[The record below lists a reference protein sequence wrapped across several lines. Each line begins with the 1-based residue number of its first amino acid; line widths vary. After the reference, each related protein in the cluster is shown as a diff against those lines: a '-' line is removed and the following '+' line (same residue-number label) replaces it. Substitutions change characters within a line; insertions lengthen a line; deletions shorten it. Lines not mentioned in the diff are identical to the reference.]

1 MGGVSYILLLPSE
14 VAEAIVLWTAIEGF
28 PTAIASLAQ
37 TCRSFRDL
45 IYNPSDTHLWRE
57 VFLTTFDDPRDVYF
71 ARVSEFD
78 WSYEFQERISVDL
91 YLKSAVEPITPDQ
104 IWEAH
109 PRPEND
115 DYLRT
120 LSVLLS
126 VLKTTLRHP
135 GYGPGRLGNDPRAG
149 KVIDCVRLPYEGT
162 LSAASRFTTFFPAR
176 MLESTAES
184 TRNIPWMTRVL
195 ENGLPGPLMAKLCG
209 MCRDLSWDRTMEAY
223 LLGQLITYTGFI
235 TFNVGPEEHE
245 GVFFLDRSLDP
256 PQRRARYR
264 ARELVYDMHYLDSSR
279 HWGPYLPVSGGPWV
293 VSRAIHEDILGNNAS
308 DEPGEPSLLNFDS
321 LPPPQLLEPDWGWL
335 GAARILV
342 EANMKDLEIDGLH
355 RFTSLD
361 SWREQGWVES
371 STNVSTSWDW
381 AGVEGIWRRCVCWIG
396 YSRLIRANVYGGF
409 DDSSLRETCISVPM
423 RLHVVRF
430 GPPTIPEYPE
440 RPVIVFE
447 GESGGQDWI
456 EDEDEGGGDA
466 RKVRG
471 AVSMLAGGHVR
482 WQMFVSSE
490 ESPNEDDWVSEAI
503 QIGGVAS
510 GAGIIGMWTGAQ
522 HMDGDPL
529 GPFWQWRVA

>member
-1 MGGVSYILLLPSE
+1 M
-14 VAEAIVLWTAIEGF
+14 
-28 PTAIASLAQ
+28 
-37 TCRSFRDL
+37 R
-45 IYNPSDTHLWRE
+45 
-57 VFLTTFDDPRDVYF
+57 
-71 ARVSEFD
+71 
-78 WSYEFQERISVDL
+78 
-91 YLKSAVEPITPDQ
+91 
-104 IWEAH
+104 
-109 PRPEND
+109 
-115 DYLRT
+115 
-120 LSVLLS
+120 
-126 VLKTTLRHP
+126 
-135 GYGPGRLGNDPRAG
+135 
-149 KVIDCVRLPYEGT
+149 
-162 LSAASRFTTFFPAR
+162 
-176 MLESTAES
+176 
-184 TRNIPWMTRVL
+184 
-195 ENGLPGPLMAKLCG
+195 
-209 MCRDLSWDRTMEAY
+209 
-223 LLGQLITYTGFI
+223 
-235 TFNVGPEEHE
+235 
-245 GVFFLDRSLDP
+245 
-256 PQRRARYR
+256 
-264 ARELVYDMHYLDSSR
+264 YLDSSR
-279 HWGPYLPVSGGPWV
+279 HWGPYLPVS
-293 VSRAIHEDILGNNAS
+293 DILGNNAS
-308 DEPGEPSLLNFDS
+308 DEPGEPNLLNFDS

-381 AGVEGIWRRCVCWIG
+381 AGVEGIWRYASPVSLAGWDPSADAILRRCVCWIG
-396 YSRLIRANVYGGF
+396 YSRLIRALIALLICVALQVYGGF

-430 GPPTIPEYPE
+430 GPPIIPEYPE

-456 EDEDEGGGDA
+456 EDEDGGGSDA

-471 AVSMLAGGHVR
+471 TVSMLAGGHVR